1 MECMKVLEKLTS
13 LVGVSGYER
22 TMADIL
28 KEMFLKYG
36 LEVTIDNFYNVI
48 AKKKGNGKSDKRIMI
63 TAHYDEIG
71 LMVKSIDDKGF
82 ISFVNIGG
90 IDSKILLSQEVIV
103 HGKKDLYGVIGNTP
117 PHLLKKEDYK
127 KVLPIR
133 SLTIDVGYTKEELKD
148 MVSVGDIITFKS
160 NPVILN
166 EKLMSDKTMDN
177 RSGVLSLL
185 VTAEKISSKES
196 DMDIYF
202 VATTQEEFNEGG
214 AATVANRINP
224 DLAIVVDTAHGDM
237 ADAPKEET
245 FGINGGVAIAIGPN
259 LHRKFTNKAIEIA
272 RKSEI
277 PYQIDVEP
285 TNTGT
290 EAWAIQIT
298 NCGIPT
304 ILLSIPI
311 KYMHTTI
318 ELVHE
323 NDILN
328 TGELLGKLVLLGKEE
343 VEDCLCY

>member
-1 MECMKVLEKLTS
+1 MKVLANLTS

-22 TMADIL
+22 TMANTL
-28 KEMFLKYG
+28 KEMFSEYG
-36 LEVTIDNFYNVI
+36 LEVTIDDFYNVV
-48 AKKKGNGKSDKRIMI
+48 AKKKGNGSSSKKILI

-133 SLTIDVGYTKEELKD
+133 SLTVDVGCTKDELKD
-148 MVSVGDIITFKS
+148 IVEVGDIITFKS
-160 NPVILN
+160 NPIILN

-177 RSGVLSLL
+177 RAGVLSLL
-185 VTAEKISSKES
+185 VTAEKIASKDT

-214 AATVANRINP
+214 AKTVASRINP
-224 DLAIVVDTAHGDM
+224 DYAIVVDTAHGDM
-237 ADAPKEET
+237 VDAPKEET
-245 FGINGGVAIAIGPN
+245 FGINEGVVIAVGPN
-259 LHRKFTNKAIEIA
+259 LHRKFTNKAIEVA
-272 RKSEI
+272 KNNEI

-285 TNTGT
+285 SNTGT
-290 EAWAIQIT
+290 EAWTIQIT

-318 ELVHE
+318 EMVHE

-328 TGELLGKLVLLGKEE
+328 TAELMHKLVLLNKEE
-343 VEDCLCY
+343 LEGCLCY